1 MLNLKRDLLLVR
13 KEVNDGMTEDKGLMR
28 LESGLFLPTE
38 VVESNQVCEGTV
50 IAAGPGKHHD
60 KSGVF
65 VVNTTKVGDRV
76 LFAKT
81 TGTAHKHEGEEC
93 LIMAD
98 SEILAVVSP
107 D

>member
-13 KEVNDGMTEDKGLMR
+13 KVTADGMTDEGSLKKLP
-28 LESGLFLPTE
+28 SGLFLPSE
-38 VVESNQVCEGTV
+38 VVESNQVCEGIV
-50 IAAGPGKHHD
+50 IAAGPGKYHD
-60 KSGVF
+60 KSGLF
-65 VVNTTKVGDRV
+65 VANTTKTEDRV

-81 TGTAHKHEGEEC
+81 TGTPHKHNGEEC